1 MGQSLKKLLGG
12 DKEPCVSY
20 FRRKKLLCEFNT
32 FYDIN
37 KDGVITVEDFNEAR
51 KHICKLNGWEEGSPK
66 YVKTQELFEEMW
78 KMLRAEAD
86 YDSDNQITSE
96 EWLRLWERRSE
107 KERKNEECDAP
118 EWLATYMWFRFNM
131 YDRTCDDVVD
141 VEEFCYV
148 LEHFGIPARQSRQC
162 FLIMTE
168 NETKK
173 LDYDYFCQLAEEYF
187 SSDDECAL
195 GNFISGR
202 LDFKS

>member
-1 MGQSLKKLLGG
+1 
-12 DKEPCVSY
+12 
-20 FRRKKLLCEFNT
+20 
-32 FYDIN
+32 
-37 KDGVITVEDFNEAR
+37 
-51 KHICKLNGWEEGSPK
+51 
-66 YVKTQELFEEMW
+66 MW

-96 EWLRLWERRSE
+96 EW
-107 KERKNEECDAP
+107 
-118 EWLATYMWFRFNM
+118 
-131 YDRTCDDVVD
+131 
-141 VEEFCYV
+141 
-148 LEHFGIPARQSRQC
+148 
-162 FLIMTE
+162 